1 MKKNLSATI
10 AQKIIKDFLEGDEIC
25 AGRKLPTQKELQKK
39 YFVSRTTIL
48 KSLDILRDNGLI
60 YSIQGKGIFFSEDR
74 LSLYLNGIYSYDYQL
89 MKSGIFIKNILLSSK
104 VCKANEEVASKMG
117 IVPGAEVIEV
127 IRKKIDSK
135 SGVDL
140 ILQCNYLN
148 YERFK
153 GLDFQKLNNNRLYS
167 VLGVDFDLNLTAAD
181 EQIMLARLEKS
192 SVDLL
197 DNNYGRVMRID
208 RVSYEHDVV
217 VEFTHTYLLD
227 ENFKYDVKLNLVN
240 PLF

>member
-1 MKKNLSATI
+1 MKKNLSAI
-10 AQKIIKDFLEGDEIC
+10 VAQKIIKDFLEGDETC
-25 AGRKLPTQKELQKK
+25 AGRKLPTQRELQNK

-48 KSLDILRDNGLI
+48 KSLDILRENGLI

-89 MKSGIFIKNILLSSK
+89 MKSGIFIQNILLSSE
-104 VCKANEEVASKMG
+104 VRKASEEVANKMG
-117 IVPGAEVIEV
+117 IMPGAKVIEI

-153 GLDFQKLNNNRLYS
+153 GLDFSKLNNNRLYS
-167 VLGVDFDLNLTAAD
+167 VLGLDFDLNLTAAD
-181 EQIMLARLEKS
+181 EQIMLAKLERAY
-192 SVDLL
+192 VELL
-197 DNNYGRVMRID
+197 ENNYGKVMRID
-208 RVSYEHDVV
+208 RISYEQEEV
-217 VEFTHTYLLD
+217 VEYTHTYLLD

>member
-10 AQKIIKDFLEGDEIC
+10 AQKIIKDFLEGDDIRV
-25 AGRKLPTQKELQKK
+25 GRKLPTQRELQNK

-48 KSLDILRDNGLI
+48 KSLDILRENGLI

-89 MKSGIFIKNILLSSK
+89 MKSGIFIKNVLLSSDIR
-104 VCKANEEVASKMG
+104 KANEEVASKMG
-117 IVPGAEVIEV
+117 IMPGTEVIEI

-135 SGVDL
+135 SGNDL

-148 YERFK
+148 YNRFE
-153 GLDFQKLNNNRLYS
+153 GLDFTKLNNNRLYS
-167 VLGVDFDLNLTAAD
+167 VLGLDYDLNLTAAD
-181 EQIMLARLEKS
+181 EQIMLARLERPYAE
-192 SVDLL
+192 LL
-197 DNNYGRVMRID
+197 DGNYGRVMRID
-208 RVSYEHDVV
+208 RVSYENEVV
-217 VEFTHTYLLD
+217 VEYTHTYLLD
-227 ENFKYDVKLNLVN
+227 DNFKYDVKLNLVN